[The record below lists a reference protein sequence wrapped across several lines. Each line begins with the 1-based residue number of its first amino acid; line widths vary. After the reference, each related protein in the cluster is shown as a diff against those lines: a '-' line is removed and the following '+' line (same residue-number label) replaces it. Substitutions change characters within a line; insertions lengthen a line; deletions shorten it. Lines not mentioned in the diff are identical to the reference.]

1 MIPWF
6 FGKKSTAP
14 SSEKRKDDFVSL
26 SSHELR
32 APLSIIKWYTEILL
46 DGDAGPL
53 TDDQRKY
60 LTVIETSNQRAI
72 DLVRSLL
79 NVSRLDLGT
88 FSISPSEISLNS
100 AVTEAVAL
108 LAKEAEKK
116 HITVVHKEG
125 DIPVIQADK
134 HLCITFIKHLVLN
147 AIVFSKQDGYI
158 EVTTS
163 RVSAGTTAGEK
174 MITENSILITVKDD
188 GCGIPKKDG
197 DKIFTKMFKGSNVQ
211 ETENT
216 GSGLGLYIVKS
227 IIEQAGGAIWFTSE
241 EGVGS
246 TFFVSLPLKG
256 MKKKE
261 GRTTLD

>member
-1 MIPWF
+1 MLTWF

-88 FSISPSEISLNS
+88 FSISPSDISLND
-100 AVTEAVAL
+100 AMTEAVSL
-108 LAKEAEKK
+108 LTKESEKK
-116 HITVVHKEG
+116 HITILQEKG
-125 DIPVIQADK
+125 DIPELQADK
-134 HLCITFIKHLVLN
+134 HLCVTFTKHLLLN
-147 AIVFSKQDGYI
+147 AIVFSPDNGTV
-158 EVTTS
+158 ELATS
-163 RVSAGTTAGEK
+163 RVSAGTNVGGELV
-174 MITENSILITVKDD
+174 TENSIIITVKDN
-188 GCGIPKKDG
+188 GCGIPEKDG
-197 DKIFTKMFKGSNVQ
+197 NKIFTKMFKGSNVQ

-227 IIEQAGGAIWFTSE
+227 IIEQTGGKIWFISQV
-241 EGVGS
+241 GVGS
-246 TFFVSLPLKG
+246 TFFVALPLKG

>member
-53 TDDQRKY
+53 TEDQRKY

-79 NVSRLDLGT
+79 NVSRLDLDT
-88 FSISPSEISLNS
+88 FSISPEEVSLN
-100 AVTEAVAL
+100 VVVEEAVSL
-108 LAKEAEKK
+108 LSKEVNKKSITILQEK
-116 HITVVHKEG
+116 G
-125 DIPVIQADK
+125 DIPTIQADK
-134 HLCITFIKHLVLN
+134 HLCITFVKHLLLN
-147 AIVFSKQDGYI
+147 AIIFSPQAGTI
-158 EVTTS
+158 VVTTS
-163 RVSAGTTAGEK
+163 RVSAGEIVGRE
-174 MITENSILITVKDD
+174 MVTENSIIIAIKDN
-188 GCGIPKKDG
+188 GCGIPEKDG
-197 DKIFTKMFKGSNVQ
+197 NKIFTKMFKGSNVQ

-227 IIEQAGGAIWFTSE
+227 IIERTGGKIWFSSK

-246 TFFVSLPLKG
+246 TFFVSLPVKG